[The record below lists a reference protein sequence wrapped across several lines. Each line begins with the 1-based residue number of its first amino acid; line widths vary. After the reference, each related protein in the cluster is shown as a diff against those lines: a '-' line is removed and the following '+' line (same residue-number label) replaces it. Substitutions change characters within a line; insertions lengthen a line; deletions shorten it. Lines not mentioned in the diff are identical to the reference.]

1 MTEQGA
7 PAQVVV
13 VSEPLGG
20 SPLSRLIQ
28 SGRAPASWLLD
39 RPSEPGGWKGRI
51 DEVRG
56 RFAGADWLA
65 AVAPALRVSAAARER
80 LERVAREGG
89 VVVTTGQQ
97 PGLFGGPIYTWS
109 KAISALTLAD
119 AIERELGV
127 PAAPIFWAA
136 TDDADLLEAQ
146 SVWLPT
152 ADGAVDVRGGAV
164 ATAGTPA
171 ARVPQGDLA
180 AELALLRAAAGSAQ
194 ESAVLDATFEAYD
207 DPGRTI
213 GEAYLRVLE
222 ATLGPLGIPI
232 LDAAHPAVAHAA
244 DALLRTALRSHE
256 ALAGSLV
263 QRSREIRDAGFE
275 PQVEEVAGLTPV
287 FVYDALGVKRRV
299 PAAEASSVADDASA
313 VLGANVLLRPIVEAM
328 LLPTVAYVAGPG
340 ELAYFAQ
347 VTAAATALGAPVP
360 GAVPRWSCTLVEPR
374 IQRVL
379 DRLGVTREDLAD
391 PHRLESTLARAAM
404 PADLRAALAGVRSS
418 LDAAAKPVDDRLG
431 EHSARIGLRHAIE
444 RRVAHQ
450 AARLERRA
458 VAAVKRRE
466 TAVMRDVAVARGFF
480 FPGGKRQERALS
492 LIPVL
497 ARYGTGTLDAMRA
510 VASEHA
516 AALLGVGAGAKTSA

>member
-1 MTEQGA
+1 M
-7 PAQVVV
+7 
-13 VSEPLGG
+13 
-20 SPLSRLIQ
+20 
-28 SGRAPASWLLD
+28 
-39 RPSEPGGWKGRI
+39 
-51 DEVRG
+51 
-56 RFAGADWLA
+56 
-65 AVAPALRVSAAARER
+65 
-80 LERVAREGG
+80 
-89 VVVTTGQQ
+89 
-97 PGLFGGPIYTWS
+97 
-109 KAISALTLAD
+109 
-119 AIERELGV
+119 
-127 PAAPIFWAA
+127 
-136 TDDADLLEAQ
+136 
-146 SVWLPT
+146 
-152 ADGAVDVRGGAV
+152 

-194 ESAVLDATFEAYD
+194 ESAVLDATFVAYD

-232 LDAAHPAVAHAA
+232 LDAAHPAVARAA
-244 DALLRTALRSHE
+244 DTLLRTALRSHE
-256 ALAGSLV
+256 ALAGSLA

-360 GAVPRWSCTLVEPR
+360 RAVPRWSCTLVEPR

-404 PADLRAALAGVRSS
+404 PADLRAALAGVRTA
-418 LDAAAKPVDDRLG
+418 LDAALDRVAQTDAGGVLPQAVVD
-431 EHSARIGLRHAIE
+431 GLR